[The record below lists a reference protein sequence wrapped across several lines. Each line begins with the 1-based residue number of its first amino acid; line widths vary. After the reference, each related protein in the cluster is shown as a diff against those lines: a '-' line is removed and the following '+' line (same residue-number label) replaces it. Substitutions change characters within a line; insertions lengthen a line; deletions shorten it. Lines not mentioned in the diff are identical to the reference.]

1 MAAHSAV
8 FERHA
13 LTWGIYGLV
22 GYFAYLEA
30 FLGPAMPFLRRE
42 QDLGYTAASLHFVAF
57 AAGGVVAGGI
67 ADRLTARSGR
77 RTTLWGGAAGM
88 LLGAAGVIAG
98 QGPVATVGAA
108 LAMGT
113 FGSLLLVTT
122 QSVLADRHGDR
133 STVALTESNIAASG
147 CGMAA
152 SIAVGVLSATALGW
166 RSAVVFPLLALAV
179 LFATFGGSSLGCP
192 RVGHRQAAQGRL
204 PRSFWT
210 YSAVVFLG
218 VAVEWVI
225 GFWGASFLTDAVA
238 LDASSAAGAMGLFF
252 GAMLVGRFAASR
264 AAMTVPGSK
273 LLLTTLLV
281 AGCGF
286 PLLWLSQNAPVALA
300 GLIVTGLGLGGVYPL
315 GISVAIGAAPS
326 ASDTAAARLSIA
338 AASAILVAPFAVGRL
353 SDVVGIAS
361 AFALLAPLLGCA
373 VLVAAAG
380 MRLPAARESALR

>member
-8 FERHA
+8 LERHA

-88 LLGAAGVIAG
+88 LLGAAGVTAG

-152 SIAVGVLSATALGW
+152 SIAVGVLSATVLGW

-179 LFATFGGSSLGCP
+179 LFATFGGRSLGRA
-192 RVGHRQAAQGRL
+192 RVGLRQAAQGRL

-286 PLLWLSQNAPVALA
+286 PLLWLSPNAPVALA
-300 GLIVTGLGLGGVYPL
+300 GLLVTGLGLGGVYPL
-315 GISVAIGAAPS
+315 GISVAIAAAPS

-373 VLVAAAG
+373 ALVAAAG